1 MTCLVV
7 LTPAHAPATAAPPR
21 LAPVTLAD
29 GLSVSTPSSA
39 SLGSGNAGTTLT
51 GQLGTVSVSAS
62 GTLGWT
68 ASVSISS
75 PFTVTQDG
83 QSATF
88 PADRVRY
95 WSGPATDTGGGI
107 GLSCTPGQPTAVLAQ
122 SLDLS
127 RTAFACT
134 LGVIGS
140 SSASWAPSLVIQTQA
155 GDIAGTYTGTITHS
169 VV

>member
-1 MTCLVV
+1 MAGLVL
-7 LTPAHAPATAAPPR
+7 LTPVHAPAAATPR
-21 LAPVTLAD
+21 LATVRLAG
-29 GLSVSTPSSA
+29 GLSVSAPSSA
-39 SLGSGNAGTTLT
+39 SLGSGAAGTTLT
-51 GQLGTVSVSAS
+51 GQLGTVSVSGS

-68 ASVSISS
+68 ASVSLSS

-95 WSGPATDTGGGI
+95 WSGPATATGGGV
-107 GLSCTPGQPTAVLAQ
+107 GLTCSPGQPTSALAQ
-122 SLDLS
+122 SLNLS
-127 RTAFACT
+127 RTAFSCT

-140 SSASWAPSLVIQTQA
+140 SSASWNPSLVIATQA
-155 GDIAGTYTGTITHS
+155 GDISGTYTGTITHS